1 MEINIIFNH
10 KLKKSL
16 IDSTILNTIIKLDN
30 KITEIQWIFL
40 ILQKYIINY
49 LIKNRIYNK
58 WTKKDIR
65 NVRHS
70 ENASCVS
77 KISSLFIIDR
87 IVNAVNNNPEK
98 GLINT
103 FGG

>member
-1 MEINIIFNH
+1 MEIDVIFNC

-16 IDSTILNTIIKLDN
+16 IDLTILNTIIKLDN

-58 WTKKDIR
+58 WTKKNIR
-65 NVRHS
+65 NVWHS

>member
-1 MEINIIFNH
+1 MSMF
-10 KLKKSL
+10 
-16 IDSTILNTIIKLDN
+16 KLDN

-58 WTKKDIR
+58 WTKKNIR

-77 KISSLFIIDR
+77 KISRLFIIDR